1 MKTNEYMEQE
11 RNLNVEY
18 EKIEIKVNENGQ
30 QVPFTHTTEIDH
42 TQIIGIA
49 QVFSNDLAV
58 PNSQL
63 KLSVEGQQIFPTGFE
78 SKLIHAGQ
86 EVPPD
91 EKFLTYINREAHQVK
106 VEGTF
111 TDGGS
116 LETFAPYT
124 ANIYLRMLR
133 NR

>member
-1 MKTNEYMEQE
+1 METNEYTAQD
-11 RNLNVEY
+11 RNVNVEY
-18 EKIEIKVNENGQ
+18 EKIELKVIESGEN
-30 QVPFTHTTEIDH
+30 VPFTHTTEIDH
-42 TQIIGIA
+42 TRIIGIS
-49 QVFSNDLAV
+49 QVFSNDKAV
-58 PNSQL
+58 PNSRL
-63 KLSVEGQQIFPTGFE
+63 KLSVEGQQIFPSGFE

-116 LETFAPYT
+116 LEPFEPYT